1 MDTHGEQERNNRMKE
16 YIDEMFT
23 GERALYRGD
32 DLKLK
37 RVIFDDGESPLKHAG
52 NVDAS
57 NVSFRWKYPLW
68 YAQNVKVSDSS
79 FFEMSRS
86 GIWYGKNISIEN
98 TMIEAPKEFRRCD
111 GVHLKNVSIPHAQ
124 ETLWT
129 CRNVDLENVVASGD
143 YFGKDSEGIRAEKL
157 DLYGN
162 YCFDGAKNIEIHSSR
177 LLSKD
182 SFWNTENVTIYD
194 SYIVG
199 EYIGWNSKNLTFV
212 NCIIESLQGFCYI
225 DNLVMKGCTL
235 TNTSLAFE
243 YSNVSVDIKGRID
256 SIINPASG
264 TIIADEIG
272 VVIMDKEWVDV
283 SKTKISSRNGKEPKY
298 LTSADVELTSGQ
310 KHETELRIRD
320 GKL

>member
-1 MDTHGEQERNNRMKE
+1 MLRKDQHMKE
-16 YIDEMFT
+16 YNDEIFT
-23 GERALYRGD
+23 GERALYRADG
-32 DLKLK
+32 LQLR
-37 RVIFDDGESPLKHAG
+37 RVIFDDGESPLKHSE
-52 NVDAS
+52 NVEAE

-68 YAQNVKVSDSS
+68 YAQNVNVKDSS

-86 GIWYGKNISIEN
+86 GIWYGKNITIEN

-111 GVHLKNVSIPHAQ
+111 GVHLKNVSMPHAK

-129 CRNVDLENVVASGD
+129 CKNVVLENVVACGD
-143 YFGKDSEGIRAEKL
+143 YFGKDSEGIFAENL

-162 YCFDGAKNIEIHSSR
+162 YCFDGAKNIEIHGSR

-182 SFWNTENVTIYD
+182 SFWNTENVTVYD

-199 EYIGWNSKNLTFV
+199 EYLGWNSKNLTFV

-225 DNLVMKGCTL
+225 DNLVLKDCTL

-243 YSNVSVDIKGRID
+243 YSTVDVDIKGKIE
-256 SIINPASG
+256 SIINPVSG
-264 TIIADEIG
+264 SITADEIG
-272 VVIMDKEWVDV
+272 VVIMDGEWVNA
-283 SKTKISSRNGKEPKY
+283 SNTKICSRNGKSPAY

-310 KHETELRIRD
+310 GHETELRIRD
-320 GKL
+320 RKL

>member
-1 MDTHGEQERNNRMKE
+1 MKE
-16 YIDEMFT
+16 YADQMFS

-32 DLKLK
+32 DLKLN
-37 RVIFDDGESPLKHAG
+37 RVIFSDGESPLKHSK
-52 NVDAS
+52 NVDAQ

-68 YAQNVKVSDSS
+68 YAENVKVTDGS

-86 GIWYGKNISIEN
+86 GLWYGKNISIEN

-111 GVHLKNVSIPHAQ
+111 GVSLKNVSLPHAQ

-129 CRNVDLENVVASGD
+129 CKNVALENVVACGD
-143 YFGKDSEGIRAEKL
+143 YFGKDSENIRAEGL

-162 YCFDGAKNIEIHSSR
+162 YCFDGSKNIEIHRSR

-199 EYIGWNSKNLTFV
+199 EYIGWNSRNLTFE

-225 DNLVMKGCTL
+225 ENLVLKGCTL
-235 TNTSLAFE
+235 INTSLAFE
-243 YSNVSVDIKGRID
+243 YSSVDADIKGRID
-256 SIINPASG
+256 SIINPVSG
-264 TIIADEIG
+264 TISADEIG
-272 VVIMDKEWVDV
+272 VVIMDKEWVDP
-283 SKTKISSRNGKEPKY
+283 SKTKIISRNGKEPRY
-298 LTSADVELTSGQ
+298 LTSADIELTSGQ
-310 KHETELRIRD
+310 GHETELKIKD
-320 GKL
+320 